1 MEIQTPIPN
10 HCMSLSY
17 HYVST
22 TVYKQPGLFVI
33 QLSACLCVCV
43 CGGGGGGA
51 SVTVVK
57 LLTIYTSSLTV
68 HCRKEISL
76 VF

>member
-43 CGGGGGGA
+43 WGGCA